1 MVPATRFVF
10 AIPVL
15 AALAAAFSH
24 SREPPGFLGVDN
36 LIDHEV
42 SLGKM
47 KSKHPYYHTTKE
59 IDDEIERLEKVC
71 DASMEVSHERGDYDV
86 TLTMVRIRP
95 LRSKGN
101 ATSVNRAFLLF
112 GEHSRELISPES
124 GLYFLRQLCGDVE
137 MHKGQDREE
146 FMTTHDIMMVLNAN
160 PRSRLAVES
169 GDFCVRT
176 NPNGVDLNRN
186 WDEKFAGQ
194 DGSITNPGPH
204 PFSEPETKIIKQLV
218 EDFRPTTFMTIHSG
232 TRGMYM
238 PWAFDMEHLAQRN
251 GPAMRR
257 ILEEV
262 DSTYCEC
269 PFGAAGREVG
279 YSCPGT
285 CLDWVYDKLETPYA
299 FAYEIYTG
307 RSPVIGSADELKFRF
322 EQQRRSVSK
331 DGDDDGT
338 YSGGQSL
345 LQLSSRSAVELS
357 EHEPPEDCFPA
368 FNPDTKERYDSAV
381 ANWAAAYVETL
392 SLVVKDLGM
401 SSSKSR
407 DAEHHL

>member
-1 MVPATRFVF
+1 MRSIF

-15 AALAAAFSH
+15 ATVAAVSAH
-24 SREPPGFLGVDN
+24 SRGRSEFLGVGN
-36 LIDHEV
+36 IIEHEGSV
-42 SLGKM
+42 GKM
-47 KSKHPYYHTTKE
+47 KSLHPYYHTTAELDEE
-59 IDDEIERLEKVC
+59 IDRLKTAC
-71 DASMEVSHERGDYDV
+71 DASMEVGREKQDDDV
-86 TLTMVRIRP
+86 TLTTVRIRP
-95 LRSKGN
+95 AHAKGGN
-101 ATSVNRAFLLF
+101 ATTVNRAFLLF

-124 GLYFLRQLCGDVE
+124 GLYFLRQLCGDAE

-146 FMTTHDIMMVLNAN
+146 FLATHDVMMVLNAN
-160 PRSRLAVES
+160 PRSRKVVEA

-194 DGSITNPGPH
+194 DDSNTNPGPH
-204 PFSEPETKIIKQLV
+204 PFSEPETKIIKRLV

-238 PWAFDMEHLAQRN
+238 PWAFDMEHLAERN

-285 CLDWVYDKLETPYA
+285 CLDWVYDKLETPYV

-307 RSPVIGSADELKFRF
+307 RSPNTGADDELKFRF
-322 EQQRRSVSK
+322 EEQRHAK
-331 DGDDDGT
+331 ETDKEDGH
-338 YSGGQSL
+338 SGGQSL
-345 LQLSSRSAVELS
+345 LQLSSGALSATELS
-357 EHEPPEDCFPA
+357 EQDLPLACFSN
-368 FNPDTKERYDSAV
+368 FNPDTKERYDDSV
-381 ANWAAAYVETL
+381 ANWAAAYIETL
-392 SLVVKDLGM
+392 SLVVKDIG
-401 SSSKSR
+401 STVNKDVDTEKQHS
-407 DAEHHL
+407 